1 MKNVLIRA
9 LAVGAAGFI
18 GALTRWG
25 VGSLFGRWFTTFPV
39 GTFFINVTGSF
50 FLGWFAT
57 FAKLRGVS
65 PTVQLAIATG
75 FVGAYTTFST
85 YMFESARLGEEGATL
100 KAFVNL
106 LGSLG
111 VGLLAVKFGMI
122 LGRRP

>member
-1 MKNVLIRA
+1 MKILAQALVVGLGGCVGA
-9 LAVGAAGFI
+9 LA
-18 GALTRWG
+18 RWG
-25 VGSLFGRWFTTFPV
+25 VGLLFGRWFTTFPA
-39 GTFFINVTGSF
+39 GTFVINISGSF

-65 PTVQLAIATG
+65 PTLQLAVATG

-85 YMFESARLGEEGATL
+85 FMFESARLGEDGAEL
-100 KAFVNL
+100 KAIVNL

-111 VGLLAVKFGMI
+111 VGLIAVKFGMI

>member
-1 MKNVLIRA
+1 MKVLIQA
-9 LAVGAAGFI
+9 LAIGAAGFV
-18 GALTRWG
+18 GTLARWG
-25 VGSLFGRWFTTFPV
+25 MGALFGRWFTTFPV
-39 GTFFINVTGSF
+39 GTFVINITGSF

-65 PTVQLAIATG
+65 PTMQLAIATG

-85 YMFESARLGEEGATL
+85 FMFESARLGEEGAEL
-100 KAFVNL
+100 KAIANL

-111 VGLLAVKFGMI
+111 VGLIAVKFGMI